1 MNSWDSSKVATNNQ
15 GKRDDGEISNPGP
28 AKDVPGAVLVIT
40 HVLKDGVER
49 EGLQRAA
56 VLLSTLLNVASHHCH
71 WRSHTVMMSGM
82 EEASWPSPDEKR
94 TRVWFHPHSDVGV
107 YVEHQLLASPVVVA
121 PVH

>member
-1 MNSWDSSKVATNNQ
+1 MATNNQ

-56 VLLSTLLNVASHHCH
+56 VLLSTLKCCITPLPLEV
-71 WRSHTVMMSGM
+71 
-82 EEASWPSPDEKR
+82 
-94 TRVWFHPHSDVGV
+94 PHSHDEWDGGS
-107 YVEHQLLASPVVVA
+107 QLA
-121 PVH
+121 